1 MSFDFL
7 GKGLKYPFQ
16 FQSVSGGTE
25 VSIATSREHEHIR
38 ESILQIL
45 GTRSGERFMNPE
57 FGSRLNDL
65 VFEKNEEVLKGL
77 IRHYVIDAIKRWE
90 KRVFVSGVSF
100 NDSAVEID
108 GNLLLVRI
116 VYRVIQSQVE
126 GNVVYPYYREIERTI
141 KQKTSH

>member
-7 GKGLKYPFQ
+7 GKGLKYPFR

-25 VSIATSREHEHIR
+25 VSAATSREHEHIL

-45 GTRSGERFMNPE
+45 GTRPGERYMNPE

-65 VFEKNEEVLKGL
+65 VFEQNDEILKGL

-90 KRVFVSGVSF
+90 KRVVITAVSF
-100 NDSAVEID
+100 GKTSKDID
-108 GNLLLVRI
+108 HNLLLVRI
-116 VYRVIQSQVE
+116 AYRIVQSQVE
-126 GNVVYPYYREIERTI
+126 DNLVYPFFMHAG
-141 KQKTSH
+141 KAV

>member
-25 VSIATSREHEHIR
+25 VSAATTREHEHIR

-45 GTRSGERFMNPE
+45 GTRQGERFMNPE

-65 VFEKNEEVLKGL
+65 VFEQNDEVLKGL
-77 IRHYVIDAIKRWE
+77 IRHYVVDAIRRWE
-90 KRVFVSGVSF
+90 KRVVITGVTF
-100 NDSAVEID
+100 DDAQENID
-108 GNLLLVRI
+108 LNLLLAHI
-116 VYRVIQSQVE
+116 SYRLIQSQVD
-126 GNVVYPYYREIERTI
+126 GNLVYPFCREFGNMHR
-141 KQKTSH
+141 